1 LRTYTNAVW
10 RWPLRE
16 SPIGSDSLL

>member
-1 LRTYTNAVW
+1 LRTYANAVW
-10 RWPLRE
+10 RWSLRE